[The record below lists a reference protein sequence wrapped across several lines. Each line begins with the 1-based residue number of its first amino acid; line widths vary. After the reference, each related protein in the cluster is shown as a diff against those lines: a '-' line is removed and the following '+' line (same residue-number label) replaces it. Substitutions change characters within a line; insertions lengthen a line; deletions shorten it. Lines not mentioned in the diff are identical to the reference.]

1 MLDDKNVLTKRD
13 SEHTLD
19 SSAIQYEQTTM
30 DIDIIHP
37 GHDGREINR
46 VIAVGMGGSA
56 LAPEFIKTWL
66 DSELTVPYEIVKSY
80 AFPASVNE
88 HTLVIA
94 SSCSGNTEE
103 VLAALDLARQK
114 GAQIAVVAGGGSL
127 VEVAERDSIA
137 HVVLPPIKIQP
148 RMLTFVQVRAHVALL
163 GLFGLVDSEKLLS
176 RIAAT
181 HDWLRDESASWTKEV
196 PIDKNLAKRIA
207 LQAVGKTPV
216 FYGGPLTGSIAYKW
230 KISWNENAKNV
241 AFWNQYPEVSHNEF
255 IGWSSHPVEKP
266 FAVFDLVSAL
276 EHPHV
281 LARFDIS
288 DRLLSGKRPA
298 ATRIDMVGDDL
309 LHQLLRAHVLA
320 DYASIYTGIL
330 NGVDPG
336 PVPLVTKLKQEL
348 QAHPDV
354 NL

>member
-1 MLDDKNVLTKRD
+1 MLDDINVLTKRD
-13 SEHTLD
+13 SEATLD
-19 SSAIQYEQTTM
+19 SSLIQYQQTT
-30 DIDIIHP
+30 IDITITHP
-37 GHDGREINR
+37 EHDARTITR
-46 VIAVGMGGSA
+46 VVAVGMGGSA

-66 DSELTVPYEIVKSY
+66 NQELTFPYEIVKSY
-80 AFPASVNE
+80 AFPAIVDE

-103 VLAALDLARQK
+103 VLAALELAKEK
-114 GAQIAVVAGGGSL
+114 GAQVAVVAGGGKL

-137 HVVLPPIKIQP
+137 HIVLPPIHIQP
-148 RMLTFVQVRAHVALL
+148 RMLTFVQVRAHLML
-163 GLFGLVDSEKLLS
+163 MGLFGLLDETTYLAH
-176 RIAAT
+176 IAAA
-181 HDWLRDESASWTKEV
+181 HDWLRDESSQWAKEV
-196 PIDKNLAKRIA
+196 PTDKNLAKQIA

-216 FYGGPLTGSIAYKW
+216 FYGGPLSWSVAYKW

-266 FAVFDLVSAL
+266 FAVFDIVSAL

-281 LARFDIS
+281 LARFDIT
-288 DRLLSGKRPA
+288 DRLLSGMRPA
-298 ATRIDMVGDDL
+298 AARIDMVGESL

-348 QAHPDV
+348 AK
-354 NL
+354 

>member
-1 MLDDKNVLTKRD
+1 MLDDMNILTKRD
-13 SEHTLD
+13 SESTLD
-19 SSAIQYEQTTM
+19 SSALQYQQTTL
-30 DIDIIHP
+30 DVEIIHP
-37 GHDGREINR
+37 GHDERPISR
-46 VIAVGMGGSA
+46 VVAVGMGGSA

-66 DSELTVPYEIVKSY
+66 DGELKVPYEIVKSY
-80 AFPASVNE
+80 SFSKSVDEN
-88 HTLVIA
+88 TLVIA

-103 VLAALDLARQK
+103 VLEALTHATER
-114 GAQIAVVAGGGSL
+114 GAQVAVVAGGGKL
-127 VEVAERDSIA
+127 VERADAEGIA

-148 RMLTFVQVRAHVALL
+148 RMLTFVQVRAHIALL
-163 GLFGLVDSEKLLS
+163 GLFGLLNAERLLAEV
-176 RIAAT
+176 AAT
-181 HDWLRDESASWTKEV
+181 HDWLKTESDAWAKEV
-196 PIDKNLAKRIA
+196 PTDKNLAKQLA
-207 LQAVGKTPV
+207 LHAVGKTPV
-216 FYGGPLTGSIAYKW
+216 FYGGPLSWSLAYKW

-266 FAVFDLVSAL
+266 FAVFDLVSPL

-281 LARFDIS
+281 LARFEVT
-288 DRLLSGKRPA
+288 DRLLSGIRPA
-298 ATRIDMVGDDL
+298 ALRVELTGEDL

-348 QAHPDV
+348 GK
-354 NL
+354 L